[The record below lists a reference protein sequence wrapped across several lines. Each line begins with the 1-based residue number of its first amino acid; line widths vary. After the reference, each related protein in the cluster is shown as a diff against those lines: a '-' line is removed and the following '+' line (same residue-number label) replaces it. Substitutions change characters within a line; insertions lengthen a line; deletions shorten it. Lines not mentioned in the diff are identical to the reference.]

1 MKNRY
6 SLLVVLTLV
15 CFSAALAISGCSK
28 KPAKAPESVKPAA
41 ETEKAPA
48 GKKVAPK
55 ISLNDL
61 KTSSKFVLPSPIEVF
76 NALGK
81 LSNYADWGAYCKAN
95 EKYDY
100 KPTLKV
106 ALNFGDRVA
115 AAFICI
121 EAKNKQQTQK
131 IGGLV
136 TTLGKALGIDKDL
149 QSDGGKL
156 GGFLAKEDW
165 NGLRSTMD
173 SMQYKVEDALIRMSD
188 NDKAS
193 LVSIGG
199 WISGLYYVSDIVAKM
214 YTKDNSTILAQTGV
228 VEQLLKKCDSMAPE
242 TKADPTVALIIKNLN
257 AIKPLMDVPRGAP
270 VPQENVVKLRGL
282 AAETKKAIEK

>member
-6 SLLVVLTLV
+6 SILTILILV
-15 CFSAALAISGCSK
+15 CLTAGLAVFGCSK
-28 KPAKAPESVKPAA
+28 KPAKAPESAKPA
-41 ETEKAPA
+41 TEAQKAPT
-48 GKKVAPK
+48 GKKEAPK
-55 ISLNDL
+55 ISLNEL
-61 KTSSKFVLPSPIEVF
+61 QTTAKFVLPSSIEVF

-81 LSNYADWGAYCKAN
+81 LSNYADWGAYCEAN

-136 TTLGKALGIDKDL
+136 TTLGKALGIEKDL
-149 QSDGGKL
+149 QADGGKL
-156 GGFLAKEDW
+156 DGFLAKDDW
-165 NGLRSTMD
+165 GGLKSTMG
-173 SMQYKVEDALIRMSD
+173 SMQYKVEDALGRMSD

-199 WISGLYYVSDIVAKM
+199 WISGLYYVSDIVGKM
-214 YTKDNSTILAQTGV
+214 YTKDNSTILAQAGV
-228 VEQLLKKCDSMAPE
+228 VEQLLKECDSMAPE
-242 TKADPTVALIIKNLN
+242 TKADPTVALVIKNLN
-257 AIKPLMDVPRGAP
+257 AIKPLMDVPKGAP

-282 AAETKKAIEK
+282 AAEAKKTIEK